1 MISFSLSLLHTHT
14 HTHTH
19 TYTHNHKILAFLTLK
34 LSEWNCHK
42 TLEIFFP
49 SHFPLNNYKVH
60 HFLYALSYSHFTGEG
75 SSAPLQYSCLGNPMG
90 RGAWPATVHGVLK
103 SQTLLNY
110 YATTGFTLKKPS
122 AKPCIL
128 FTYYILFF

>member
-1 MISFSLSLLHTHT
+1 MNGIAIRLSR
-14 HTHTH
+14 
-19 TYTHNHKILAFLTLK
+19 F
-34 LSEWNCHK
+34 
-42 TLEIFFP
+42 FFP

-75 SSAPLQYSCLGNPMG
+75 SGDPLQYSCLGNPMG

-128 FTYYILFF
+128 CTYYILFFKMSFMEVTESIYSDYFSFLKSIFPTDYS